1 MRRDNN
7 QLAASARKLIMAD
20 TTPRIAWS
28 EYEHVAPETVAA
40 LRALGKAIDDSGLE
54 KPLTELLK
62 VRASQ
67 LNGCAY
73 CLHFHLVSARKVDVA
88 AAKLDLVATWRDV
101 GVFTARER
109 AALAWTESLTL
120 MAQYPVSDAIYAE
133 RREHFSTSE
142 IVFLTATVS
151 LINAWNR
158 VAGGL
163 RFFPAI

>member
-1 MRRDNN
+1 MLQDKGFTESTSRI
-7 QLAASARKLIMAD
+7 IMAD
-20 TTPRIAWS
+20 MQPRIGWT
-28 EYEHVAPETVAA
+28 EYEQAAPQTVAA
-40 LRALGKAIDDSGLE
+40 LRALGKAVDDSGLE

-73 CLHFHLVSARKVDVA
+73 CLHFHLIGARRVQVA

-101 GVFTARER
+101 GIFTARER

-120 MAQYPVSDAIYAE
+120 MAQNPVSDAIYAE
-133 RREHFSTSE
+133 LREQFSTSE
-142 IVFLTATVS
+142 IAFLTTAIG

-163 RFFPAI
+163 RFTPAT